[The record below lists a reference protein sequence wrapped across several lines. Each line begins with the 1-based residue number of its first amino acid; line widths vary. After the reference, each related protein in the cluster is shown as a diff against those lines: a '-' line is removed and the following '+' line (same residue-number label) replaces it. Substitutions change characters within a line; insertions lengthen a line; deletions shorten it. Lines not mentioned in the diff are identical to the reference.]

1 MDKDEVR
8 QHVDD
13 ALGKILVDKTLIQ
26 EDGDPQLT
34 EFMLE
39 KDDVVDFL
47 DALRSDS
54 NIPLPKDS
62 LNEFLEAFGVQEN
75 VDEYHAEPQSTLTA
89 EGLVELI
96 VKKIKG

>member
-26 EDGDPQLT
+26 EDGDPRLT

-39 KDDVVDFL
+39 EEDVVNFL
-47 DALRSDS
+47 EALRSDS

-62 LNEFLEAFGVQEN
+62 LSEFLRAFGVRDTE
-75 VDEYHAEPQSTLTA
+75 EAHHGEPQSTLTA

-96 VKKIKG
+96 VKKMKG